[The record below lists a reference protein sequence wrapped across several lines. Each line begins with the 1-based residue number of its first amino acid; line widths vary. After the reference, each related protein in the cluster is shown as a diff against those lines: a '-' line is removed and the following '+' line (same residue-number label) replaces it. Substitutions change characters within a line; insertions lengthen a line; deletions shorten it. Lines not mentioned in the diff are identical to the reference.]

1 MKSTKITSELTAY
14 DIMEDNKKK
23 LKTEIKRAIEEKY
36 KNVIERLKTEI
47 NDKEKCLVDI
57 PTLTGVSNWLTVLPI
72 TESGLKLS
80 KQPFWG
86 SIRLQYGW
94 ENMKSTNIL
103 SLDSNFDIQQSMSCK
118 KVVLYAY
125 GIINYEIWQ
134 QI

>member
-1 MKSTKITSELTAY
+1 M
-14 DIMEDNKKK
+14 
-23 LKTEIKRAIEEKY
+23 
-36 KNVIERLKTEI
+36 
-47 NDKEKCLVDI
+47 DI

-125 GIINYEIWQ
+125 GIITYEIWQ

>member
-94 ENMKSTNIL
+94 ENMKFTNIL
-103 SLDSNFDIQQSMSCK
+103 SLDSNFDIQQNMSCK